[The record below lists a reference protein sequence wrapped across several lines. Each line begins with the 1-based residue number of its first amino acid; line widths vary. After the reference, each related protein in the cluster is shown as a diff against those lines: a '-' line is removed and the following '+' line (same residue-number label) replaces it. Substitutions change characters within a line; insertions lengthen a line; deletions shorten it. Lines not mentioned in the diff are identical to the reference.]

1 VKCFNFT
8 TMNVNS
14 FNYFLYT
21 ILGVFVLG
29 FLLFLYAK
37 WDEKRATKKYT
48 KNFNK
53 KLTKSNRKK

>member
-1 VKCFNFT
+1 
-8 TMNVNS
+8 MNVNS